1 MGSCPGAAADHYGGR
16 QAPLPPGPPP
26 PGAGGL
32 CLASAFTVCLRAP
45 TMCQGVHRGLGVEQD
60 LSEGRLPPPPRSLHT
75 RTGGG
80 ARGGLCKSEAE
91 RGQDDGRHHLRRGRC
106 QPGAVEAEAAA
117 GVSAGGRSPGNGSHG
132 GRRAD
137 KSQTEQG
144 GDPGVVTARA
154 TAMLGLG
161 ERGQSWGYS
170 GEGGAAPSVRA
181 AQELTG
187 GVCCWDSRA
196 TLGGGWRLEPPAA
209 LGVETVQVP
218 GDSDRASQRAGRS
231 GLPLLPAASLPHR
244 SPPVMG

>member
-1 MGSCPGAAADHYGGR
+1 M
-16 QAPLPPGPPP
+16 
-26 PGAGGL
+26 
-32 CLASAFTVCLRAP
+32 
-45 TMCQGVHRGLGVEQD
+45 
-60 LSEGRLPPPPRSLHT
+60 SEGRLPPPPRSLHT

-106 QPGAVEAEAAA
+106 QPGAVEAEAAV

-170 GEGGAAPSVRA
+170 GEGVLPPRCGQLRSSPEGPAAGTA
-181 AQELTG
+181 GLLWGE
-187 GVCCWDSRA
+187 
-196 TLGGGWRLEPPAA
+196 GGGWNRLLHWGWRQCRCLVTRTGPASEQGGAGSPFSPWPLSRTGA
-209 LGVETVQVP
+209 LPSWVEAAGKGETGRAESRPRHP
-218 GDSDRASQRAGRS
+218 GGAWRAGC
-231 GLPLLPAASLPHR
+231 AADW
-244 SPPVMG
+244 G